1 MFGFAFD
8 SETELE
14 VIAYIDDIKNI
25 ESPENIIYRT
35 IRLINVDNA
44 TLLISAIENA
54 TEIYENSGFICL
66 LDDKKSIITK
76 TFISNIRVIK
86 SKKNNVTLL
95 GQIWSYPPG
104 YHKAWKMRLN
114 NEIIQKNI
122 WKNFR
127 KEELQ
132 GWLVYALHT
141 TIIDQVK
148 ENISIQI
155 NGNEFHNLDG
165 FFCTLGEEVNGIG
178 GYFGRGFGALNDCLC
193 GEFGVKAM
201 SELIWLNHQRSK
213 KLFKTKFDKI
223 LQIFE
228 DRHVKVFLK

>member
-1 MFGFAFD
+1 MFGLAFD
-8 SETELE
+8 SETEPE
-14 VIAYIDDIKNI
+14 IIALIDDVKNI
-25 ESPENIIYRT
+25 ESPAAIIYRT
-35 IRLINVDNA
+35 VRLINVDNVSN
-44 TLLISAIENA
+44 LISTIENA
-54 TEIYENSGFICL
+54 TKIYENNGFICL
-66 LDDKKSIITK
+66 LDDKKSIVTK
-76 TFISNIRVIK
+76 TFISNIRIVK
-86 SKKNNVTLL
+86 SQKNNVTLL
-95 GQIWSYPPG
+95 GQIWCHPPG

-141 TIIDQVK
+141 TTIDQVK

-155 NGNEFHNLDG
+155 DGNEFHNLDG

-193 GEFGVKAM
+193 GGFGVKAM
-201 SELIWLNHQRSK
+201 SKLTWLNHQRSK
-213 KLFKTKFDKI
+213 KIFKTKFDKI
-223 LQIFE
+223 LQILA
-228 DRHVKVFLK
+228 DHRVQVILK

>member
-14 VIAYIDDIKNI
+14 IIALIDNVKNI
-25 ESPENIIYRT
+25 ESPAAIIYRT
-35 IRLINVDNA
+35 VRLINVDNVSN
-44 TLLISAIENA
+44 LISAIENA
-54 TEIYENSGFICL
+54 AKIYENNGFICL
-66 LDDKKSIITK
+66 LDDKKSIVTK
-76 TFISNIRVIK
+76 TFISNIRIVK
-86 SKKNNVTLL
+86 SQKNNITLL
-95 GQIWSYPPG
+95 GQIWCHPPG

-114 NEIIQKNI
+114 NEIVQKNI
-122 WKNFR
+122 WKSFR

-141 TIIDQVK
+141 TTIGQVK

-155 NGNEFHNLDG
+155 DGNEFHNLDG

-193 GEFGVKAM
+193 GGFGVKTM
-201 SELIWLNHQRSK
+201 SKLTWLNHQRSK
-213 KLFKTKFDKI
+213 KIFKTKFDKI
-223 LQIFE
+223 LQIFA
-228 DRHVKVFLK
+228 DRHVKVILK